1 MTKGATSVT
10 SSRAAGAEAPS
21 IDDLLKT
28 GAFHKRLASARAAR
42 EKVLATHND
51 NAEQFLSGP
60 KPWERPEYLRGEPRK
75 TARPAPLPAK
85 ARSEFAAP
93 VALPA
98 APEADP
104 APQEIATPRGVTPA
118 VAAAAARWP
127 RRVAFL
133 AGGLAAGI
141 TLGVGVG
148 YWAARSTLPPAGPDL
163 AIAAGAPALAG
174 SRDGGEQNAVW
185 TALPA
190 RDNAPAVTGLPEL
203 SHVTSVSA
211 RLPSIAGG
219 GLVDPATAMGPRALP
234 PEASATFGTAPALA
248 LVSGPLPRR
257 AQPPELTA
265 TGGEIAFAGLS
276 TPLPVAFTIPRAT
289 LPEGALTAPAPAP
302 VLPEGTPLPVALTVP
317 DAVTP
322 GSSADLPLALQDVPP
337 HVAPPPV
344 AASAPDFTLSV
355 HAPATL
361 SDTDIEEVAVAL
373 SEVGVETITPKP
385 VDFTISET
393 NIRYFHAADRA
404 AAEDLAGAL
413 GARLRD
419 FTGYSPSP
427 PAGTIELWL
436 AGKGTATPKVVTRSA
451 ANKKVHRKPQPSQ
464 ADILKN
470 RLIQQL
476 RTGALN

>member
-10 SSRAAGAEAPS
+10 SSRAAGADAPS

-42 EKVLATHND
+42 EEVLATHND

-75 TARPAPLPAK
+75 TGRPAPLPAK
-85 ARSEFAAP
+85 ARSEIAAP
-93 VALPA
+93 VPLPV
-98 APEADP
+98 APKADP
-104 APQEIATPRGVTPA
+104 APTESAAPP
-118 VAAAAARWP
+118 VAETARWP
-127 RRVAFL
+127 RRLAFL

-148 YWAARSTLPPAGPDL
+148 YWAARSALPPAAPDV
-163 AIAAGAPALAG
+163 AITAGAPTLAG
-174 SRDGGEQNAVW
+174 TTDGGGQDAVW
-185 TALPA
+185 TALPGQ
-190 RDNAPAVTGLPEL
+190 DHAPTATGLPEL

-211 RLPSIAGG
+211 TLPAIAGG
-219 GLVDPATAMGPRALP
+219 GLVDPATAMGPRSLTQDAGEHSGATPLLTLSPALM
-234 PEASATFGTAPALA
+234 PEHAKAPA
-248 LVSGPLPRR
+248 
-257 AQPPELTA
+257 LTA
-265 TGGEIAFAGLS
+265 TGTEIAFSGLPA
-276 TPLPVAFTIPRAT
+276 PLPVSIAIPRAAM
-289 LPEGALTAPAPAP
+289 PADAALTAPAPAI
-302 VLPEGTPLPVALTVP
+302 PEATPLPVSLTAP
-317 DAVTP
+317 AAVTP
-322 GSSADLPLALQDVPP
+322 GSGADLPLAPQEL
-337 HVAPPPV
+337 PPPV
-344 AASAPDFTLSV
+344 APPKADFTLSV

-393 NIRYFHAADRA
+393 NIRYFHPADRT
-404 AAEDLAGAL
+404 AAEDLADAL

-419 FTGYSPSP
+419 FTGYSPRP

-436 AGKGTATPKVVTRSA
+436 AGKGNATPKAVARTA
-451 ANKKVHRKPQPSQ
+451 ATKKVRRQPQPSQ
-464 ADILKN
+464 AQILKN

>member
-10 SSRAAGAEAPS
+10 SSRAAGADAPS

-42 EKVLATHND
+42 EEVLATHND

-75 TARPAPLPAK
+75 TARPTPLPAK

-93 VALPA
+93 AALPA

-104 APQEIATPRGVTPA
+104 APQEIATPPVATPV
-118 VAAAAARWP
+118 VAATTARWP
-127 RRVAFL
+127 RRLAFL

-148 YWAARSTLPPAGPDL
+148 YWAARSALPPAGPDL
-163 AIAAGAPALAG
+163 AIAAGAPTLAG
-174 SRDGGEQNAVW
+174 SRDGGGQDAVW
-185 TALPA
+185 TALPE
-190 RDNAPAVTGLPEL
+190 RDNAPAATGLPEL

-211 RLPSIAGG
+211 TLPSIAGG

-234 PEASATFGTAPALA
+234 PEASATFGTTPALT

-257 AQPPELTA
+257 AQAPDLTA
-265 TGGEIAFAGLS
+265 TGGEIVFAGLPA
-276 TPLPVAFTIPRAT
+276 PLPVAFTIPRAA
-289 LPEGALTAPAPAP
+289 LPEGALTAPAPTIPDA
-302 VLPEGTPLPVALTVP
+302 TPLPVALAIP
-317 DAVTP
+317 EAVTP
-322 GSSADLPLALQDVPP
+322 GSSADMPLAPQDL
-337 HVAPPPV
+337 PPPV
-344 AASAPDFTLSV
+344 SPTTAGFILSV

-393 NIRYFHAADRA
+393 NIRYFHPADRA

-436 AGKGTATPKVVTRSA
+436 AGKGTATAKVVTRSA
-451 ANKKVHRKPQPSQ
+451 ATKKVHRRPQPSQ

>member
-10 SSRAAGAEAPS
+10 SSRAAGADAPS

-42 EKVLATHND
+42 EEVLATHND

-85 ARSEFAAP
+85 ARSEIAAP
-93 VALPA
+93 ATLPA
-98 APEADP
+98 APEAEP
-104 APQEIATPRGVTPA
+104 APQET
-118 VAAAAARWP
+118 VAPPVAETARWP
-127 RRVAFL
+127 RRLAFL

-148 YWAARSTLPPAGPDL
+148 YWAARSALPPAGPDL
-163 AIAAGAPALAG
+163 AIAAGAPTLAG
-174 SRDGGEQNAVW
+174 TRDGGGQDAVW
-185 TALPA
+185 TTLPGQ
-190 RDNAPAVTGLPEL
+190 DHAPTASGLPEL

-211 RLPSIAGG
+211 TLPAIAGG

-234 PEASATFGTAPALA
+234 PVASATFGTAPALT
-248 LVSGPLPRR
+248 LVSGPLPLRSM
-257 AQPPELTA
+257 APDLTA
-265 TGGEIAFAGLS
+265 TGAEIAFVGLPA
-276 TPLPVAFTIPRAT
+276 PLPVAVAIPRAT
-289 LPEGALTAPAPAP
+289 LPGGAMTAPAP
-302 VLPEGTPLPVALTVP
+302 VLPEATPLPVALAVP
-317 DAVTP
+317 EAVTP
-322 GSSADLPLALQDVPP
+322 GSSADLPLAPQDLPP
-337 HVAPPPV
+337 QVAPTT
-344 AASAPDFTLSV
+344 PDFTLSV

-393 NIRYFHAADRA
+393 NIRYFYPADRA
-404 AAEDLAGAL
+404 AAEGLAGAL

-436 AGKGTATPKVVTRSA
+436 AGKGNATPKVVTRSA
-451 ANKKVHRKPQPSQ
+451 ATKKVRRKPQPSQ